1 VEALDALRRAR
12 DGSDRDL
19 IREATTAMNR
29 ATEHLA
35 EVMMDAALKGAL
47 ASRRAGEIMEK

>member
-1 VEALDALRRAR
+1 MRA
-12 DGSDRDL
+12 SSSL
-19 IREATTAMNR
+19 PVCEKTIAVNR

-47 ASRRAGEIMEK
+47 GSRRAVEILEEPK